1 MSTQTTFQPR
11 KEIKVENLILVAIL
25 AYHLTQIIFNLISNG
40 LFNNLGGDYLSF
52 WSSGNIANTKGF
64 SYVYDLNTQASVQQL
79 YAPTGEKFGVV
90 PTPFF
95 PIFIVPFQLMAL
107 FSPGVSFS
115 LWTLINLAVFLIYI
129 KNRILKN
136 LPDRYLWVTMLI
148 IPVFQNIYYGQVEVW
163 LMIFISEF
171 LIASKNRK
179 MFKSGIWLGL
189 LMWKPQLLI
198 FVIPFLFLKKSWG
211 TLAGFFTT
219 SLFVLISSL
228 ILIGVNGLIQI
239 KNLWLDYS
247 VGLPSNAPEVM
258 MNWRM
263 IGHHISEFISPLA
276 GIITIILGSIFTLF
290 LCLRLIIPHHLNNGF
305 SSQVVPLFGIFS
317 ATLAVT
323 WHSHIHMAM
332 ILIPFLF
339 ILIQQDALPVNL
351 FKAWAFIPYLIYI
364 SVILIL
370 ILNVW
375 GVLPEIN
382 ALGGIMIGT
391 CMLTFNL
398 LFLYKAYRLRNID
411 IGPESTTEIP

>member
-1 MSTQTTFQPR
+1 
-11 KEIKVENLILVAIL
+11 
-25 AYHLTQIIFNLISNG
+25 
-40 LFNNLGGDYLSF
+40 
-52 WSSGNIANTKGF
+52 
-64 SYVYDLNTQASVQQL
+64 
-79 YAPTGEKFGVV
+79 
-90 PTPFF
+90 
-95 PIFIVPFQLMAL
+95 MAL